1 MWWLRSGKR
10 VGEKLLIGIRY
21 TADETAKGGIDEEEG
36 VAIGH
41 MFKASGQVDFLN
53 VIRGQIHTDPAMTD
67 VIPVQG
73 MKSAP
78 HLDFAG
84 RIRAEVGLPTF
95 HAARIPDVATARH
108 AISSG
113 KLDMIGMTR
122 AHMADPHLVKKDH
135 GRPRGRHPPLCRRH
149 LLPRQDL
156 PGR

>member
-1 MWWLRSGKR
+1 MR
-10 VGEKLLIGIRY
+10 
-21 TADETAKGGIDEEEG
+21 
-36 VAIGH
+36 
-41 MFKASGQVDFLN
+41 N
-53 VIRGQIHTDPAMTD
+53 
-67 VIPVQG
+67 
-73 MKSAP
+73 AP

-122 AHMADPHLVKKDH
+122 AHMADPHLVKKIMEEA
-135 GRPRGRHPPLCRRH
+135 RGRYPPLCRSD